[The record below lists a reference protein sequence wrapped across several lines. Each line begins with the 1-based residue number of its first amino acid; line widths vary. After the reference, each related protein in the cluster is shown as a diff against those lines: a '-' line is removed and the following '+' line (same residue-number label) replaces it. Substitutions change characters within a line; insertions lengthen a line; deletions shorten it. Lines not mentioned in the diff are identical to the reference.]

1 MSGFGSRRILSLA
14 CLINNYE
21 LGQVMLKRM
30 KITNLDYLLA
40 SKEKIY
46 QKSLYFYDSMPSVSG
61 VGIIV
66 TQTRAPEQTDVNSNP
81 NKGADY
87 PCSLCPV
94 CESHFHFYL
103 RSCFAL
109 LQHYLLP
116 YCIMLGFSEVS

>member
-81 NKGADY
+81 NKGAD
-87 PCSLCPV
+87 
-94 CESHFHFYL
+94 
-103 RSCFAL
+103 
-109 LQHYLLP
+109 
-116 YCIMLGFSEVS
+116 